1 MITYKKAIL
10 ISAILLILSFGLFKW
25 VYSADTYPVT
35 ADCINCMNS
44 PETNSMVVSEY
55 LLNKDNKRKKELT
68 DYIVKYHKTDLK
80 LAKRIV
86 ELAHKYQKDVFPRA
100 ENILAITAIESNFDP
115 HAISHLKKDP
125 AMGLMQIRLIT
136 WKNLINNNQYTIEN
150 QIKFGS
156 EILSLLYKELNN
168 KEAAIA
174 AYNVGLT
181 AYNKGIINQRYIE
194 SYRKQIEKFK
204 INTA

>member
-1 MITYKKAIL
+1 MITYKKVIS
-10 ISAILLILSFGLFKW
+10 ISAILLILSIGLLKW
-25 VYSADTYPVT
+25 TYSADVYSVT
-35 ADCINCMNS
+35 DDCINCITS
-44 PETNSMVVSEY
+44 QETSNKSVTEY
-55 LLNKDNKRKKELT
+55 LLNKENKRKKELT

-86 ELAHKYQKDVFPRA
+86 ELAHKYQKEVFPRA
-100 ENILAITAIESNFDP
+100 ENILAIAAIESNFDP
-115 HAISHLKKDP
+115 YAVSHLKKDP

-136 WKNLINNNQYTIEN
+136 WKHLINKNQYTIEN
-150 QIKFGS
+150 QIRFGS
-156 EILSLLYKELNN
+156 EILSLLYKELND

-194 SYRKQIEKFK
+194 NYRKTIEKFK
-204 INTA
+204 INTV